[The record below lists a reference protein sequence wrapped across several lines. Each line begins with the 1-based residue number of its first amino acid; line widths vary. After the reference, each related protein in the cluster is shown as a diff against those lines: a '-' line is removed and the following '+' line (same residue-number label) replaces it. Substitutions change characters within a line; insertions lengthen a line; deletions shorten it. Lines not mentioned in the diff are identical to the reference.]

1 MVSDI
6 FTLSPQL
13 RELALGAERQAQNHV
28 KESIKLE
35 EIIVLPDL
43 GQHIILRFEVLDPLP
58 TLDKVD
64 ALADALRKIIG
75 PDYWVTLMSSVYAQV
90 YPRLDLSALSQ
101 RLEKL
106 SRVVSSM
113 VLPISS
119 AKYASQIKKDAGMIR
134 SELGLGQEYQLWEV
148 EIPMRENVMPIIRV
162 IGEPPVE
169 KDLATAYINQQQFEI
184 EYLKPGDSYQTSV
197 KAYVLASQSKKAS
210 LHYIIENT

>member
-1 MVSDI
+1 MMSDI

-75 PDYWVTLMSSVYAQV
+75 PDYWVTSSV
-90 YPRLDLSALSQ
+90 
-101 RLEKL
+101 
-106 SRVVSSM
+106 
-113 VLPISS
+113 
-119 AKYASQIKKDAGMIR
+119 
-134 SELGLGQEYQLWEV
+134 
-148 EIPMRENVMPIIRV
+148 
-162 IGEPPVE
+162 
-169 KDLATAYINQQQFEI
+169 
-184 EYLKPGDSYQTSV
+184 TS
-197 KAYVLASQSKKAS
+197 
-210 LHYIIENT
+210 